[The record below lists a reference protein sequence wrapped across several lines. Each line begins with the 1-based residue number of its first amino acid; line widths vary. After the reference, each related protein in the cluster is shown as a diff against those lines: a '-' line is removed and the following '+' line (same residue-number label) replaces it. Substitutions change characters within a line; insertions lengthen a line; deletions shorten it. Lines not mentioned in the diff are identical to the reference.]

1 MNKLLACS
9 TGAINCAKQIVRE
22 AFNNILCG
30 KFNVP
35 SHKEMED
42 LLKDCIDYDFDE
54 YQQKNKI
61 IAQHP
66 SWDDVQINDEVYRV
80 KSRYDQEHRD
90 NLKQA
95 TSEAIAETENLIG
108 SLNYAIKAWRIKN
121 LE

>member
-22 AFNNILCG
+22 AFNDILCG

-42 LLKDCIDYDFDE
+42 LLKDYIDYDFDE
-54 YQQKNKI
+54 YQQEKKV

-66 SWDDVQINDEVYRV
+66 SWDDDHVKDEI
-80 KSRYDQEHRD
+80 HRLKERSD
-90 NLKQA
+90 KEYQGNLRQA
-95 TSEAIAETENLIG
+95 ASETIAEIESLIA
-108 SLNYAIKAWRIKN
+108 SLKYAIKTWRIKN

>member
-1 MNKLLACS
+1 MKKLLACS

-22 AFNNILCG
+22 AFNDILCG
-30 KFNVP
+30 NFNIP

-80 KSRYDQEHRD
+80 KLR
-90 NLKQA
+90 
-95 TSEAIAETENLIG
+95 
-108 SLNYAIKAWRIKN
+108 
-121 LE
+121 